1 MSIITKKINNQF
13 IFYDKDIEI
22 NIEELFSSDILITS
36 EDTNVQWLNSEKWV
50 KKHYFRKGMMKFMVD
65 SYLFKSIENTRSFK
79 EFNLLNYLYKSGFNT
94 CRPIVGWVEYHG
106 IFYKANIVTESI
118 SSITLKDLLQSDLKY
133 SLIDKYN
140 IFKKVGVSIA
150 KMHLL
155 NVNHGDLNIS
165 NILIDKDIMNVWII
179 DFDKSSQSSNISSAE
194 RKSNIKRFERSL
206 VNTGLFEEKCYNY
219 FIKGY
224 HSIIND

>member
-1 MSIITKKINNQF
+1 
-13 IFYDKDIEI
+13 
-22 NIEELFSSDILITS
+22 
-36 EDTNVQWLNSEKWV
+36 
-50 KKHYFRKGMMKFMVD
+50 
-65 SYLFKSIENTRSFK
+65 
-79 EFNLLNYLYKSGFNT
+79 
-94 CRPIVGWVEYHG
+94 
-106 IFYKANIVTESI
+106 
-118 SSITLKDLLQSDLKY
+118 
-133 SLIDKYN
+133 
-140 IFKKVGVSIA
+140 
-150 KMHLL
+150 MHLL